1 MKTLLTFLGVVLAI
15 VGAYFVLY
23 GDDTVIGLMAALL
36 SLALFVGTSDQV
48 WSDEE

>member
-1 MKTLLTFLGVVLAI
+1 MKTLLTFIGVVLAI

-48 WSDEE
+48 WKEEK